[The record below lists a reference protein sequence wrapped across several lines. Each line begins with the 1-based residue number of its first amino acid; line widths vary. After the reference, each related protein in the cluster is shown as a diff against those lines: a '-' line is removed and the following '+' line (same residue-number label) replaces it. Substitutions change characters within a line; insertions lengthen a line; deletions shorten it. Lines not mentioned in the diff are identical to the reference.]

1 MIGLGSLI
9 GTVSF
14 LFNNS
19 QFFDNVLSPFQPG
32 GNSKIWIARADDATK
47 LYDTDPSQILLN
59 KSSQIYQNYPQ
70 LLELSNRISMERTGY
85 GTYEFLDQ
93 SHGETIRKGCYWTTI
108 PNNGMQMRIILTLDL
123 Q

>member
-1 MIGLGSLI
+1 MELSLGLSAFCL
-9 GTVSF
+9 TTAS
-14 LFNNS
+14 
-19 QFFDNVLSPFQPG
+19 FFDNVLSFFQPG